1 MHLPA
6 SAAMEADA
14 SRPDKATLYAWI
26 VFALTFALMLSDY
39 MSRQVMIAVFPF
51 LKAEWALSDTQLGAL
66 VSVVALTVG
75 IMIVPVSLVAD
86 RVGRVKSIV
95 AMALIWGLATIACGL
110 SGNFT
115 AMLIARA
122 AVGLSEAGYAS
133 AGGAIL
139 LQVFPT
145 RMHSTV
151 LGGFLSASLFGSV
164 LGVAIGGSL
173 AQHLGWSMAFI
184 LVGAFGLVLTLVFP
198 LVVKE
203 PSAPVGKDAPR
214 LSLKQIAHALLATR
228 TAVCVYLGLTPY
240 MFVQTA
246 MITWAPSYL
255 NRYQGMDPAK
265 AATYAGVL
273 VLCSGVGMIGGGHLV
288 DRLSRQDRR
297 NRLRIPALFALC
309 SGLILLTAFQLSPGA
324 LQFMLI
330 GAGLMIGAFII
341 GSSGAVVTDVVPASI
356 HATALAVMSLVMNL
370 LGSAPGP
377 IVTGWIADQSSLLT
391 ALQFVPLVSLV
402 SVVAYVVGANFY
414 EADRRRLHG

>member
-1 MHLPA
+1 
-6 SAAMEADA
+6 MEAAA
-14 SRPDKATLYAWI
+14 SRPDKATLYAWV

-75 IMIVPVSLVAD
+75 VMIVPVSLVAD
-86 RVGRVKSIV
+86 RVGRVKSIT

-115 AMLIARA
+115 AMMIARA

-139 LQVFPT
+139 LHVFPE

-151 LGGFLSASLFGSV
+151 LGAFLSASLFGSV
-164 LGVAIGGSL
+164 MGVAIGGSL

-184 LVGAFGLVLTLVFP
+184 LVGAGGLVLTIIFP
-198 LVVKE
+198 FVVKE
-203 PSAPVGKDAPR
+203 PSVPIGKDAPR
-214 LSLKQIAHALLATR
+214 LSLKQIAHALLTTR
-228 TAVCVYLGLTPY
+228 TAVCVYLGLAAY

-246 MITWAPSYL
+246 TITWAPSYL

-273 VLCSGVGMIGGGHLV
+273 VLCSGIGMSVGGYLI
-288 DRLSRQDRR
+288 DRLSKQDRR
-297 NRLRIPALFALC
+297 NRLRIPALCALC
-309 SGLILLTAFQLSPGA
+309 SALILLTAFQVSPGA

-330 GAGLMIGAFII
+330 GAGLMIGAFVI
-341 GSSGAVVTDVVPASI
+341 GSSGAVMTDVVPATI
-356 HATALAVMSLVMNL
+356 HATALAVLSLVMNL

-377 IVTGWIADQSSLLT
+377 IVTGWIADQSNLLT
-391 ALQFVPLVSLV
+391 ALKFVPLVSVV
-402 SVVAYVVGANFY
+402 SVVAFAIGANFY